1 MDSNNQLSIF
11 GPTSSLA
18 IEAYNKRRAV
28 QQGERAER
36 EERESPE
43 ELAHKRKTVI
53 LRVPAS
59 ELDPLAKPSL
69 IMKFYIK
76 FKPRHEWKKIPI
88 EMQFSIFKFTFPGQ
102 RMFDLNLQP
111 CVLIDPSFAVRSAID
126 DQTTEQRNL
135 NAAAHAAANGQGRIL
150 AKPPIALSINRASR
164 QYALETYKLLEQ
176 PLAHFPGIS
185 NTPMGRAYFD
195 PEVDIL
201 HCQSKIELYS
211 GKRAR
216 PTISSFKNKKLVQR
230 IALAYGYFSS
240 LNYGVGRRP
249 VLLNYTSLKEIIVL
263 VPHLHCCIHGNETR
277 FMLGSMGTELPKEH
291 YVDKFKTLVE
301 GKWATA
307 MAKSWGSFPLVRYA
321 GTCICDQPTS
331 RGIFGST
338 QTWAYSWR

>member
-59 ELDPLAKPSL
+59 ELDPSAKPRL
-69 IMKFYIK
+69 IMKFNIK
-76 FKPRHEWKKIPI
+76 FKPRHEWKKILT

-111 CVLIDPSFAVRSAID
+111 CVLIDPSFAVHSAID

-135 NAAAHAAANGQGRIL
+135 NAAAHAAANGQGMFR

-164 QYALETYKLLEQ
+164 QFALETYKLLEQ
-176 PLAHFPGIS
+176 PLAHLPGIS
-185 NTPMGRAYFD
+185 NISMSRAYFD
-195 PEVDIL
+195 PKVDIL
-201 HCQSKIELYS
+201 HCQSKIDPD
-211 GKRAR
+211 KRAR
-216 PTISSFKNKKLVQR
+216 PTISSFKNKKLIQR
-230 IALAYGYFSS
+230 IALAYEYFSS

-277 FMLGSMGTELPKEH
+277 FMLGTMGTQLPKEH
-291 YVDKFKTLVE
+291 HVDKFKTLVE

-321 GTCICDQPTS
+321 GTCICDQLLS
-331 RGIFGST
+331 RGVFGNF

>member
-1 MDSNNQLSIF
+1 
-11 GPTSSLA
+11 
-18 IEAYNKRRAV
+18 
-28 QQGERAER
+28 
-36 EERESPE
+36 
-43 ELAHKRKTVI
+43 
-53 LRVPAS
+53 
-59 ELDPLAKPSL
+59 
-69 IMKFYIK
+69 MKFNIK
-76 FKPRHEWKKIPI
+76 FKPRREWEKIPT

-135 NAAAHAAANGQGRIL
+135 DSAAHAAANGQVMVR
-150 AKPPIALSINRASR
+150 AEPPTALFINRASR

-176 PLAHFPGIS
+176 PLAHLPGS
-185 NTPMGRAYFD
+185 SSKSMGRAYFN

-201 HCQSKIELYS
+201 HCKSKIEYLS
-211 GKRAR
+211 PGKRAG
-216 PTISSFKNKKLVQR
+216 PTISSFKNKNLIQR
-230 IALAYGYFSS
+230 IALPYEYFSS

-263 VPHLHCCIHGNETR
+263 VEHLHCCIHGNETR
-277 FMLGSMGTELPKEH
+277 VMLGIMGTQHPKEH

-321 GTCICDQPTS
+321 GTCICD
-331 RGIFGST
+331 R
-338 QTWAYSWR
+338 